1 MVFRTIETQKFLIFL
16 IDTIHQKINPKE
28 MNRGVDEQKKI
39 IAIELTDMIK

>member
-1 MVFRTIETQKFLIFL
+1 MVFRTIEIQKFIFL
-16 IDTIHQKINPKE
+16 IDTIHQKTNPKE